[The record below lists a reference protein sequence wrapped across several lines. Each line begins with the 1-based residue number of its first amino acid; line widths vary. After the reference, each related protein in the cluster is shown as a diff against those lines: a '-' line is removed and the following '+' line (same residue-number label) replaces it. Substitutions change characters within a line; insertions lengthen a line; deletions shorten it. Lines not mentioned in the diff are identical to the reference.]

1 MRHLRRALTASLTV
15 ALVALP
21 SLATA
26 QKSLS
31 FGVSGGL
38 SAPIGS
44 LGDYASSGYDITG
57 HVFFAPQSNKTLGL
71 RGDVS
76 YDSWNAK
83 GGGATLRSLGFTGN
97 GIYHFSDTKGSIF
110 SPYAL
115 AGAGA
120 FNVSSR
126 ISGTN
131 ISGSSTDFGT
141 QVGAG
146 VEFQLSGFSTF
157 GEVKLVNVFSSGSS
171 TRWFPVTFGIRF

>member
-1 MRHLRRALTASLTV
+1 MHRFRA
-15 ALVALP
+15 ALAAALSAAFLALP

-44 LGDYASSGYDITG
+44 LGDATNSGYDITG

-76 YDSWNAK
+76 YDSWNSK
-83 GGGATLRSLGFTGN
+83 GGGLTLRSLGFTGN

-115 AGAGA
+115 VGAGA
-120 FNVSSR
+120 FNLTTR

-131 ISGSSTDFGT
+131 TSASSTDFGL
-141 QVGAG
+141 QGGVG
-146 VEFQLSGFSTF
+146 VEFQLASFSTF
-157 GEVKLVNVFSSGSS
+157 GEVKLVNVFGSGNSS
-171 TRWFPVTFGIRF
+171 RWFPVTFGVRF